1 MGQEKNQET
10 NKKGENIDETGCRNN
25 KNTTA
30 DPPQALPKISKIVF
44 DEKTG
49 TVTLKIASE
58 EEIAEA
64 EKIKKKS
71 NEG

>member
-1 MGQEKNQET
+1 MNTDEEEFD
-10 NKKGENIDETGCRNN
+10 ENAKPVVQSSQTIRKVSRVT
-25 KNTTA
+25 
-30 DPPQALPKISKIVF
+30 F

-64 EKIKKKS
+64 EKGKS
-71 NEG
+71 

>member
-1 MGQEKNQET
+1 LKNEHDE
-10 NKKGENIDETGCRNN
+10 NKPDTG
-25 KNTTA
+25 K
-30 DPPQALPKISKIVF
+30 PLIISRVTF

-64 EKIKKKS
+64 EKLKNEQKKEK
-71 NEG
+71 NE